1 VTDTRASAADL
12 GFIPA
17 AEALADEERLAGLA
31 RAHDHATWASLFDR
45 YYPVLCRYAY
55 ARLGSSAEAEDV
67 ASQTFLK
74 AYEAI
79 GRYEYRKR
87 PMLAWLY
94 TICRNLANKRR
105 GSSSWARTVALAEAD
120 ETAGQTTEADFANRL
135 DLMEAVLKL
144 KDQQRDVVILRFSLG
159 MSLRETAAVLNTT
172 EAAVHS
178 LQTRALANLRLRLKW
193 GRAVKQ

>member
-1 VTDTRASAADL
+1 M
-12 GFIPA
+12 PA
-17 AEALADEERLAGLA
+17 AAPLADDERLVRLA
-31 RAHDHATWASLFDR
+31 RAHDHTTWATLFDR

-67 ASQTFLK
+67 ASQAFLK

-79 GRYEYRKR
+79 GRYEYRER

-94 TICRNLANKRR
+94 AICRNLANKRR
-105 GSSSWARTVALAEAD
+105 GNAWARTIALADAPDPPAQTREA
-120 ETAGQTTEADFANRL
+120 EFANRL
-135 DLMEAVLKL
+135 DLMEAVIKL

-159 MSLRETAAVLNTT
+159 MSLKETAGVLNTT

-178 LQTRALANLRLRLKW
+178 LQTRALANLRLRLK
-193 GRAVKQ
+193 

>member
-1 VTDTRASAADL
+1 MTDTRASTADL

-17 AEALADEERLAGLA
+17 AEARADDERLAGLA
-31 RAHDHATWASLFDR
+31 RAHDHATWATLFDR

-55 ARLGSSAEAEDV
+55 ARLGSSTEAEDV

-79 GRYEYRKR
+79 NRYEYRER

-94 TICRNLANKRR
+94 MICRNLANKGR
-105 GSSSWARTVALAEAD
+105 GSSWGRSVALAEAD
-120 ETAGQTTEADFANRL
+120 EVAAQTPEADFANRL
-135 DLMEAVLKL
+135 DLMEAVIRL
-144 KDQQRDVVILRFSLG
+144 KDQQRDVVLLRFALG
-159 MSLRETAAVLNTT
+159 MSLRETAGVLNTT

-178 LQTRALANLRLRLKW
+178 LQTRALANLRLRLK
-193 GRAVKQ
+193 

>member
-1 VTDTRASAADL
+1 M
-12 GFIPA
+12 PA
-17 AEALADEERLAGLA
+17 AEAPADDERLVRLA

-79 GRYEYRKR
+79 GRYEYRER

-105 GSSSWARTVALAEAD
+105 GRSWTRTVALEQAED
-120 ETAGQTTEADFANRL
+120 SPVHSSEADFAGRL

-144 KDQQRDVVILRFSLG
+144 NDQQRDVVILRFSLG
-159 MSLRETAAVLNTT
+159 MSLRESAGVLNTT
-172 EAAVHS
+172 EMAVHS
-178 LQTRALANLRLRLKW
+178 LQTRALANLRRRLR
-193 GRAVKQ
+193 

>member
-1 VTDTRASAADL
+1 M
-12 GFIPA
+12 PA
-17 AEALADEERLAGLA
+17 AAALADDEQLARLA
-31 RAHDHATWASLFDR
+31 RAHDHATWATLFDR

-55 ARLGSSAEAEDV
+55 ARLGSSVEAEDV

-105 GSSSWARTVALAEAD
+105 GSSWARTVALAQAD
-120 ETAGQTTEADFANRL
+120 EAAAQTPEADFANRL
-135 DLMEAVLKL
+135 DLMEAVIKL

-159 MSLRETAAVLNTT
+159 MSLRETAGVLNTT

-178 LQTRALANLRLRLKW
+178 LQTRALANLRLRLK
-193 GRAVKQ
+193 

>member
-1 VTDTRASAADL
+1 VSDLRASAASL
-12 GFIPA
+12 GLIPA
-17 AEALADEERLAGLA
+17 AEAPADDERLAGLA
-31 RAHDHATWASLFDR
+31 RGHDHATWATLFDR

-55 ARLGSSAEAEDV
+55 ARLGSNSEAEDV

-79 GRYEYRKR
+79 GRYEYRER

-94 TICRNLANKRR
+94 TICQNLANKRR
-105 GSSSWARTVALAEAD
+105 SRSWARTTALAQPGDAAE
-120 ETAGQTTEADFANRL
+120 QTPEPDFVSSL

-144 KDQQRDVVILRFSLG
+144 KHQQRDVVILRFSLG
-159 MSLRETAAVLNTT
+159 MSLRETAGVLNTT

-178 LQTRALANLRLRLKW
+178 LQTRALANLRRRLR
-193 GRAVKQ
+193 

>member
-1 VTDTRASAADL
+1 VSDTRASAASFGSL
-12 GFIPA
+12 PA
-17 AEALADEERLAGLA
+17 GEALADDEQLVRLA
-31 RAHDHATWASLFDR
+31 RARDHAAWAHLFDR

-55 ARLGSSAEAEDV
+55 ARLGSAAEAEDI

-79 GRYEYRKR
+79 SRYEYRRR
-87 PMLAWLY
+87 PLLAWLY

-105 GSSSWARTVALAEAD
+105 RSSWPLSIGLEQTDDAAED
-120 ETAGQTTEADFANRL
+120 RCGTDFANRL

-159 MSLRETAAVLNTT
+159 MSLRDAAGVLNTT

-178 LQTRALANLRLRLKW
+178 LQTRALANLRLRLK
-193 GRAVKQ
+193 

>member
-1 VTDTRASAADL
+1 VSDAQASVADF
-12 GFIPA
+12 GFTPA
-17 AEALADEERLAGLA
+17 TEELADDERVAGLA
-31 RAHDHATWASLFDR
+31 RAHDHATWATLFDR

-55 ARLGSSAEAEDV
+55 ARLGSAAEAEDV

-79 GRYEYRKR
+79 GRYEYRRR

-105 GSSSWARTVALAEAD
+105 GNAWARTVALAEAED
-120 ETAGQTTEADFANRL
+120 APAQTLGPDFANRL
-135 DLMEAVLKL
+135 DLMEAVLEL
-144 KDQQRDVVILRFSLG
+144 KDRQRDVVILRFSLG
-159 MSLRETAAVLNTT
+159 MSLREAAGVLNTT

-178 LQTRALANLRLRLKW
+178 LQTRALANLRLRLK
-193 GRAVKQ
+193 